1 MIEKNLL
8 DKLAEK
14 HDEKWDEVMNL
25 ARENGFIIQAF
36 PGTATLIS
44 NKEQIANYGYEE
56 YEKIQETNSTLDQ
69 INDLEDEECLD

>member
-1 MIEKNLL
+1 MIEKDLL

-14 HDEKWDEVMNL
+14 HDEKWDEVMKL

-36 PGTATLIS
+36 SGTATLIS

-56 YEKIQETNSTLDQ
+56 YEKIQETNSSLEP
-69 INDLEDEECLD
+69 INELEDEECLD